1 MTVTRNNQDARLNRL
16 ITLVD
21 RLESKA
27 VSCVVREL
35 KTRHG
40 RIVLANLFRQPVGSR
55 RLTDAEIAARLQAR
69 GIDPKF
75 MPQEV

>member
-1 MTVTRNNQDARLNRL
+1 MTITRISEVARLHRLTTLVNRL
-16 ITLVD
+16 PATLTSRVMK
-21 RLESKA
+21 SMT
-27 VSCVVREL
+27 SRE
-35 KTRHG
+35 
-40 RIVLANLFRQPVGSR
+40 RIALSNLFRHPVGPR